1 MIEYMRISLQGR
13 FPHCFAMQTFAKV
26 LSIEINKN
34 LNFNKEKLNFLCQGP
49 TLVIHLNSIDQCK
62 AIYDILNQYT
72 YNFFCT
78 KSMHKPEFF
87 DLHKYEKSCLNI
99 NNLPLLFLQKKS
111 NLYLQKQNSIKKKN
125 MKSTFFFI
133 GGFFK
138 GKMIDHLDFEKLLQL
153 DRSIYV
159 DLIMQYSNPVFR
171 MFFFNVI
178 VKIKFLKCFQ
188 NNLLSVLNIYKH
200 NLKKISSSNK

>member
-1 MIEYMRISLQGR
+1 
-13 FPHCFAMQTFAKV
+13 
-26 LSIEINKN
+26 
-34 LNFNKEKLNFLCQGP
+34 
-49 TLVIHLNSIDQCK
+49 
-62 AIYDILNQYT
+62 
-72 YNFFCT
+72 
-78 KSMHKPEFF
+78 
-87 DLHKYEKSCLNI
+87 
-99 NNLPLLFLQKKS
+99 
-111 NLYLQKQNSIKKKN
+111 

-188 NNLLSVLNIYKH
+188 NNLLSLLNIYKH

>member
-1 MIEYMRISLQGR
+1 MTTLRKKIFHSKIQNIISESKFVLFFQFNNVKFTDWIFLKNQIFNFQNINVIVIKNKISYKTFLNDKAKIEFFSPSNKTNLTEKYVEYKN
-13 FPHCFAMQTFAKV
+13 H

-34 LNFNKEKLNFLCQGP
+34 LSFNKKKLNFLCQGP

-78 KSMHKPEFF
+78 KSMHKPESF

-111 NLYLQKQNSIKKKN
+111 NLYLQKQNFIKKK
-125 MKSTFFFI
+125 KYEIYFFFYRW
-133 GGFFK
+133 FF
-138 GKMIDHLDFEKLLQL
+138 
-153 DRSIYV
+153 
-159 DLIMQYSNPVFR
+159 
-171 MFFFNVI
+171 
-178 VKIKFLKCFQ
+178 
-188 NNLLSVLNIYKH
+188 
-200 NLKKISSSNK
+200 